1 MVETILITLL
11 IVAISLVLLGVKVFF
26 TKGGKFPNGHVSG
39 NKALRQKGI
48 GCAQSQDREA
58 QKKPRFSI
66 NELEK
71 ALKNERKA
79 EAGELCVSSI
89 SVDCATTLKRMR
101 PAPQGRGYRIRK
113 RSNHVTLFVDTLS
126 KNDSQN

>member
-39 NKALRQKGI
+39 NKALRKKGI

-58 QKKPRFSI
+58 QQKKSRFSI
-66 NELEK
+66 DELEK
-71 ALKNERKA
+71 AL
-79 EAGELCVSSI
+79 
-89 SVDCATTLKRMR
+89 
-101 PAPQGRGYRIRK
+101 
-113 RSNHVTLFVDTLS
+113 
-126 KNDSQN
+126 NDSMN

>member
-58 QKKPRFSI
+58 QKSRVFLLTSWKKP
-66 NELEK
+66 
-71 ALKNERKA
+71 
-79 EAGELCVSSI
+79 
-89 SVDCATTLKRMR
+89 
-101 PAPQGRGYRIRK
+101 
-113 RSNHVTLFVDTLS
+113 
-126 KNDSQN
+126 